1 MHDASMTT
9 LTTLIPLP
17 PDLVHRDRVRRQAL
31 RAGAIRHEGLAA
43 LRDAAFVSEGLAL
56 TWEIPA
62 NAVGCDGSTADAAE
76 ILRLMTPIAAGLAVL
91 HDAGLAH
98 GGVSVSAIHDDHGV
112 GILTGWLPGGDAAQD
127 VRDVV
132 SVLQSWLPSGS
143 VGADIAQMLIMGAD
157 PDPTVRPT
165 MARLAAALERASS
178 RALPPTSPPAHRR
191 ARVAETPAPPPR
203 PVSSSEGAPPRPSR
217 GRHAARRV
225 PAGRSTGERRPVP
238 WRWGVAGLGA
248 AMAAFLGF
256 TAVGSAEVE
265 CPAAPAGAYVS
276 PAGSYLNDVTAEVND
291 GASSPAASTSD
302 PRPPARSRS

>member
-9 LTTLIPLP
+9 FTTLIPLP

-31 RAGAIRHEGLAA
+31 RAGTIHHEGLAA
-43 LRDAAFVSEGLAL
+43 LRDAAFASEGLAL

-62 NAVGCDGSTADAAE
+62 GARACDEDMTDAAE
-76 ILRLMTPIAAGLAVL
+76 ILRIMTPIAAGLAVL

-98 GGVSVSAIHDDHGV
+98 GGVSTSAIFHDHGV
-112 GILTGWLPGGDAAQD
+112 GILAGWLPGGDAAQD

-132 SVLQSWLPSGS
+132 SVLYAWLPSAS
-143 VGADIAQMLIMGAD
+143 VGADIAQVLIMGAD

-165 MARLAAALERASS
+165 MAKLAAALERASD

-191 ARVAETPAPPPR
+191 ARVAETQAPPPR
-203 PVSSSEGAPPRPSR
+203 PISPPEAAPPRSSR

-225 PAGRSTGERRPVP
+225 PAGRSTGEGRSVP
-238 WRWGVAGLGA
+238 WRWGLAGLGA

-256 TAVGSAEVE
+256 TAVGSAEVM
-265 CPAAPAGAYVS
+265 CPAAPVGAYVS
-276 PAGSYLNDVTAEVND
+276 PAGSYLKDVVAQIAD
-291 GASSPAASTSD
+291 RPGSSGQTSSD